1 MTSKEERT
9 DTNEENRES
18 RPKISGSRKPGGR
31 KKKNPKESSKRECKK
46 EKENEKAHER
56 RKTK

>member
-9 DTNEENRES
+9 DTNEENKES

-31 KKKNPKESSKRECKK
+31 KKNPKESSKRECKK